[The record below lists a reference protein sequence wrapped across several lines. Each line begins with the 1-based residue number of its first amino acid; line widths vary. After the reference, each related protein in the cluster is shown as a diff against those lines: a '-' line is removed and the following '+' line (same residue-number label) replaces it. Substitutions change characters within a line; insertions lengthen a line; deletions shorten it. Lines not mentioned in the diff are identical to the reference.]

1 MRDFS
6 LADDRNG
13 SKASF
18 WPGLANVRSSSKSG
32 AKADIPEPPLAANNR
47 HSRAHSKTLSA
58 RVRIGS
64 VMLRPICASAL
75 SA

>member
-1 MRDFS
+1 LIQVFTRT
-6 LADDRNG
+6 RNTDPKVRT
-13 SKASF
+13 SRFVSF
-18 WPGLANVRSSSKSG
+18 KFKFHSSAAATFATLS
-32 AKADIPEPPLAANNR
+32 ANNR

-64 VMLRPICASAL
+64 VILRPICASAL